1 MTAPSAINQ
10 IADAIQ
16 DMVPSTFEE
25 RGTTVP
31 FTTPELAYSRLR
43 RGARGSLE
51 VLVNGFS
58 GGRCT
63 YVFPWNSIPQVV
75 RLTLHDKALH
85 AEISY
90 SDATTPDKIRLA
102 AYRVARTGLGGPELI
117 DMASKSIEQE
127 ATEKLAT
134 SFFLMLR
141 VIEAT
146 GVNTDRATLA
156 LINVNSPE
164 GKAMVR
170 QAFRRLG
177 DSIGATPEI
186 CHQRIVELSDVI
198 QPIGFE
204 IEGQRGRLRQ
214 LLRRLNEFRDEVVRG
229 ESGGAARTLADVAQL
244 TLRIGN
250 GILGDIDRDVGN
262 IVRYV
267 TEWDTRVTTT
277 RQAME
282 RLSWLLDGW
291 TYVCDLWNDTN
302 SDRSIPKRQRLNE
315 IMRIIPVVPR
325 AESSTGVRAETGDPQ
340 RRQTR
345 IVQQNEDWR
354 TGLID
359 HEMSAR
365 FGRLNARTPSS

>member
-1 MTAPSAINQ
+1 MTGTSAISQ
-10 IADAIQ
+10 VADVVQ

-25 RGTTVP
+25 RGTTIP

-63 YVFPWNSIPQVV
+63 YVFPWASIPQVV

-117 DMASKSIEQE
+117 DMASRSIEQE
-127 ATEKLAT
+127 ATEKLAS
-134 SFFLMLR
+134 SFFLMLK

-156 LINVNSPE
+156 LININSPE

-177 DSIGATPEI
+177 DVIGTTPEV
-186 CHQRIVELSDVI
+186 CHQRITELGDVI

-214 LLRRLNEFRDEVVRG
+214 LLHRLNQFRDEVVRG
-229 ESGGAARTLADVAQL
+229 ESGGTARTLADVAQL

-250 GILGDIDRDVGN
+250 GIIADIDRDIAA

-267 TEWDTRVTTT
+267 TDWDIRLPAT
-277 RQAME
+277 RQSME

-291 TYVCDLWNDTN
+291 TYVCDLWEDSN
-302 SDRSIPKRQRLNE
+302 SDRSVPKRQRINE

-325 AESSTGVRAETGDPQ
+325 SEANSGVRTETGDPQ

-354 TGLID
+354 TGQID
-359 HEMSAR
+359 HEMAAR
-365 FGRLNARTPSS
+365 LGRLNARTPS